1 MTDRKRPLPASAEK
15 YRKEIAER
23 KKTVGRPMRIPN
35 LNEAASLVDHTSP
48 PRTILEL
55 GAMAEE
61 SKKVEAPQGSSSGLS
76 PATVDGLRAIKA
88 ATEAA
93 QKKGE
98 SMEAPTVPEAKGA
111 VNDPEVIQREA
122 PRSESLTS
130 QELDDL
136 DLGAAMLRIQRDVIN
151 NDEQRKLIESRVEPI
166 DIKRGIATGTFDQH
180 VPIVPD
186 ILEVWF
192 RSVTPFEHMRIRR
205 MLIAMAEADPLF
217 ESLSIET
224 FNALNIAASIKQVNG
239 EKWPDHIDYASG
251 SPNFDADVLRH
262 KLDRLLVLPAPV
274 FHSLGVHCS
283 WFDIRC
289 REGLRVPAL
298 KGG

>member
-1 MTDRKRPLPASAEK
+1 
-15 YRKEIAER
+15 
-23 KKTVGRPMRIPN
+23 MRIPN
-35 LNEAASLVDHTSP
+35 LNEVAGLVDSTSP

-55 GAMAEE
+55 GAMAEA
-61 SKKVEAPQGSSSGLS
+61 SKGAEAPAGSGSGLS
-76 PATVDGLRAIKA
+76 PATVEGLRAIKE

-93 QKKGE
+93 HAQKKA
-98 SMEAPTVPEAKGA
+98 APTTEGPVVPEAKAA
-111 VNDPEVIQREA
+111 VNDPEVIQRDA
-122 PRSESLTS
+122 PANESMVA

-151 NDEQRKLIESRVEPI
+151 NEEQRKLIESRVQPI
-166 DIKRGIATGTFDQH
+166 DIKQGIATGTFTQF

-186 ILEVWF
+186 VLEVWY
-192 RSVTPFEHMRIRR
+192 RSVTPYEHMKIRR
-205 MLIAMAEADPLF
+205 MLIVMAEGDPLF
-217 ESLSIET
+217 ESISIET

-239 EKWPDHIDYASG
+239 DKWPEHLDYASTG
-251 SPNFDADVLRH
+251 TPNFDDEVLRF
-262 KLDRLLVLPAPV
+262 KLDRLLMLPAPI